1 MFSVPTM
8 DMCAK
13 RFYSKEEEQAF
24 IVQLYFD
31 GNEYY
36 KTTIDYDFYEDS
48 YTVYYYDVNPKR
60 EVEKMTVSEVIVKND
75 IGNFSIAFTNVLGF
89 KIENPNPNIISDMT
103 VKSVEID
110 WVSRTAKISVVTR

>member
-36 KTTIDYDFYEDS
+36 KTTIDYDFYGDS

-75 IGNFSIAFTNVLGF
+75 IGNFSIALTNVLGF